1 MFAAGLI
8 IAIVSALL
16 VAFVGTEKLGYYPVV
31 SGIVGIGL
39 IATSGIR
46 LLKQ

>member
-46 LLKQ
+46 LLKK